1 MLLLNS
7 NSKTLQGFLRHK
19 SLVLLVALLLCNSY
33 VFAIQPSFSSKPVAL
48 TTLNEQPNEKG
59 ISANVKA
66 DISLDQAGDRFSKL
80 INILS
85 FSSVAILSL
94 LCMSLYRNNRIRK
107 QSNQA
112 LKEKN
117 QELQIAK
124 ERAEKASAVRS
135 EFLSTV
141 SHELRTPLH
150 AITGLTHLLLS
161 EKPEAHQ
168 LEYLNSLKFSA
179 NHLLN
184 YINEILEITRIE
196 SNTLELDENYFD
208 IRVLLQDLVS
218 SIQELAKEHRN
229 ELISEIDDSIPTRT
243 FGDRTKLSQVLL
255 NLLNNS
261 LKFTSNGSVKLLA
274 RVGAFDK
281 DRVSIEFIISD
292 TGIGIP
298 EDKIDTV
305 FDSFTQGSNEIN
317 RKYGGTG
324 LGLAIVKRILSVM
337 GSKIKVE
344 SEMGKGSTFSFTC
357 YFTYEEVSNV
367 QVPEK
372 AVDES
377 VLMEKK
383 VLLVEDNKI
392 NQMITKRMLEKK
404 SILCEIVE
412 TGEDA
417 VSILKERKFDL
428 VLMDVHLPGMNGTT
442 ATEQIRHFD
451 STTPI
456 IALTA
461 ISLLENRDML
471 MGYGMSEVITK
482 PFEPATFYK
491 TLAQFMS
498 VSAE

>member
-1 MLLLNS
+1 M
-7 NSKTLQGFLRHK
+7 QGFLRHK
-19 SLVLLVALLLCNSY
+19 SLVLVVALLLCNGY
-33 VFAIQPSFSSKPVAL
+33 LFAIQSSFSVKPIL
-48 TTLNEQPNEKG
+48 FSSLNEPTKEQG
-59 ISANVKA
+59 INANIKA
-66 DISLDQAGDRFSKL
+66 DVSLDHAGERFSKL

-107 QSNQA
+107 QSNKA

-208 IRVLLQDLVS
+208 FRILLSDLVN
-218 SIQELAKEHRN
+218 SIQELAKEHKN
-229 ELISEIDDSIPTRT
+229 ELILDIDDRIPTRT
-243 FGDRTKLSQVLL
+243 FGDRIKLSQVLL

-261 LKFTSNGSVKLLA
+261 LKFTSNGSVKLHA

-281 DRVSIEFIISD
+281 DWVSIEFIISD

-298 EDKIDTV
+298 KDKIETV
-305 FDSFTQGSNEIN
+305 FESFKQGSNEIN

-357 YFTYEEVSNV
+357 YFKYEEQASV
-367 QVPEK
+367 QIPEK
-372 AVDES
+372 VVDES

-442 ATEQIRHFD
+442 ATEQIRNFD

-482 PFEPATFYK
+482 PFEPTTFYK
-491 TLAQFMS
+491 TIAQFMNVS
-498 VSAE
+498 VE

>member
-7 NSKTLQGFLRHK
+7 NLKILQGFLRYK
-19 SLVLLVALLLCNSY
+19 SLVLVVALLLCNGY
-33 VFAIQPSFSSKPVAL
+33 VCAIQPSFSVKPIL
-48 TTLNEQPNEKG
+48 FSSLNEPTKEQG
-59 ISANVKA
+59 INANIKA
-66 DISLDQAGDRFSKL
+66 DVSLDHAGERFSKL

-196 SNTLELDENYFD
+196 SNTLELDECYFD

-229 ELISEIDDSIPTRT
+229 ELILEIDDSIPTRT

-298 EDKIDTV
+298 KDKIDTV

-367 QVPEK
+367 QAPEK
-372 AVDES
+372 VVDES

-482 PFEPATFYK
+482 PFEPTTFYK
-491 TLAQFMS
+491 TIAQFMN